1 MSVAY
6 AVERLRFAVPPLI
19 EKFACLALRDIEMRP
34 LRQLPGYCGHN
45 LTSCNVP
52 VVRIVSGRKS
62 GWIVEETDG
71 RWAEPISADG
81 MLPVCISIFWNKRAF
96 KSTLVL

>member
-1 MSVAY
+1 MSAAY

-19 EKFACLALRDIEMRP
+19 EKFACLALRDIETRS
-34 LRQLPGYCGHN
+34 LRQPPGYCGHN

-62 GWIVEETDG
+62 GRVVGETVG

-81 MLPVCISIFWNKRAF
+81 MPPVSIRI
-96 KSTLVL
+96 